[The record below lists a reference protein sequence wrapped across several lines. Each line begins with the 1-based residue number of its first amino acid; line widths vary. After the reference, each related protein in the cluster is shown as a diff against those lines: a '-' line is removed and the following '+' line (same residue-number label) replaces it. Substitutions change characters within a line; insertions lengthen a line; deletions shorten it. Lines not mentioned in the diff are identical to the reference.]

1 VNTNATSI
9 NFGGAA
15 TSINVGSSGGSTHFA
30 GNVTGSSFFASGSLT
45 LNNNVTPALFT
56 TAKITSVVGNNT
68 IYSVPTA
75 SCDGAF
81 FDYVAISGS
90 NSRAGHIVAIRS
102 GSSVN
107 FNETTTT
114 DFGSTSGVTF
124 GFDVSGGNLLLTGST
139 TTADWTIKAIAR
151 SI

>member
-1 VNTNATSI
+1 
-9 NFGGAA
+9 
-15 TSINVGSSGGSTHFA
+15 
-30 GNVTGSSFFASGSLT
+30 
-45 LNNNVTPALFT
+45 
-56 TAKITSVVGNNT
+56 
-68 IYSVPTA
+68 
-75 SCDGAF
+75 
-81 FDYVAISGS
+81 
-90 NSRAGHIVAIRS
+90 VAIRS

-124 GFDVSGGNLLLTGST
+124 GFDVSGGNLSLTGST